1 MADEFER
8 QPDLCRDIETAV
20 GKDCVTV
27 LILCP
32 VCKKKTEI
40 EHVERGRHVV
50 CGCGEKFTLNDQT
63 VISDYSQLD
72 EPPPEMIGPYP
83 VTRLIGHGGM
93 GKVYLGTHPK
103 LNLPVAIKVLPPQY
117 AKDPGSKERFVKT
130 ARISAKL
137 QHQNVVCVYDFG
149 TMDDGAPYLVLE
161 YVSGG
166 TLYEQLRD
174 TGPLSPTRVAEVGCS
189 ICSALSQAARV
200 GIVHRDVKPD
210 NIMLTKDRICKLSD
224 LGLAKINL
232 DENAALRAK
241 RRYQSETTG
250 HGGLGTP
257 EYTAPEQSLDAKNC
271 DTRADIYSLG
281 VTMYELVTGKLP
293 FDSHDSVELRRM
305 HLEAEPTPAHELRP
319 DLPSMLEYIISR
331 CIKKDPAERYQTP
344 DELRADLEAFLSDTN
359 SLPSI
364 EAVHI
369 PDEPMEETSLLTD
382 TGELDDLAVTTSDL
396 PREKAVEPP
405 RGASILPDKTR
416 LFILLIVLV
425 IILLLWLGLTIYQNN
440 Q

>member
-1 MADEFER
+1 M
-8 QPDLCRDIETAV
+8 
-20 GKDCVTV
+20 

-32 VCKKKTEI
+32 TCKKKTEI
-40 EHVERGRHVV
+40 EHVERGRRVV

-93 GKVYLGTHPK
+93 GKVYLGTHPQ
-103 LNLPVAIKVLPPQY
+103 LNLPVAIKVLPAQY
-117 AKDPGSKERFVKT
+117 ATDPGSKERFVKT

-149 TMDDGAPYLVLE
+149 TMADGAPYLVLE

-174 TGPLSPTRVAEVGCS
+174 SGPLSPTRVAEVGCS
-189 ICSALSQAARV
+189 VCSALSQAARA

-210 NIMLTKDRICKLSD
+210 NIMLTQDRICKLSD
-224 LGLAKINL
+224 LGLAKITL

-241 RRYQSETTG
+241 RRYQAEATG

-271 DTRADIYSLG
+271 DIRADIYSLG
-281 VTMYELVTGKLP
+281 ITMYELVTGKLP
-293 FDSHDSVELRRM
+293 FDSHDSAELRRM

-331 CIKKDPAERYQTP
+331 CIKKNPEERYQTP
-344 DELRADLEAFLSDTN
+344 EELRADLEAFLADTN

-364 EAVHI
+364 EAVHNAENTED
-369 PDEPMEETSLLTD
+369 PETDLLTD
-382 TGELDDLAVTTSDL
+382 SGELEEL
-396 PREKAVEPP
+396 PPSELEDFMPEKKKTEQKAA
-405 RGASILPDKTR
+405 GILPDKTR
-416 LFILLIVLV
+416 LIILLIVLV
-425 IILLLWLGLTIYQNN
+425 AILLLWLGLVIYQKI
-440 Q
+440 QRDAVMYSPVPAASVSPEGSMW